1 MNVLKRRRETILKRW
16 VAVLCCLALMCSCL
30 YVEAEEVSGV
40 YEGTAKSFGGDVT
53 VSVTLTDGVITAV
66 EAVGE
71 NETLG
76 VGSRAIEELP
86 AAIVAAGS
94 TQVDGV
100 TGATVTSDAIKKAV
114 DQAVDT
120 AQGIEAEVVEANMT
134 PGTYR
139 GSAKGMNGTIVVD
152 VTVDEQSITDIQFVE
167 TIARENPLID
177 ESNWLSNYLIDML
190 DETPQIFSTVLDR
203 LPQRILENQS
213 LMVDAVAGAT
223 VSSNG
228 FIAAV
233 RDAIEQSGGNPAA
246 FDRPVAKSDAHEV
259 YDADVVVVGGGTSG
273 SAAAARAAE
282 QGAKV
287 VLIEKSARLG
297 GAGALSSEPMT
308 FGAQI
313 QLDAGIEFDT
323 GATFEDWMSQNHW
336 SVNGHLVSQFLN
348 ISGQVGDWLI
358 DNGFHFTPGT
368 TTDTTIAYRDHS
380 IGTMT
385 QKESFEQ
392 LCSDV
397 DTILYE
403 TIGKSLI
410 VEDGKVVG
418 VEAVRYDGT
427 RITVNAKAV
436 IVATGGF
443 GGSEELM
450 TKYNGGYFKLLGLEQ
465 NVGEGLLMMTAI
477 GAQEYHVGGACA
489 HQTEVPVQVSGFSV
503 EDTAIPYTI
512 TNLPVLMRLSKTGQ
526 RFMDEDEKVN
536 SPTASSN
543 YVSSNGP
550 EFFTLLTQSQLE
562 ILRVQGSKGLG
573 MDKEADP
580 SFYTYPVPS
589 DMPMTNIE
597 AVLEAA
603 CEIGMAYKA
612 DTLEELAEMTGM
624 DIEIL
629 MRNINDYNA
638 ACAAGEDTLF
648 YKNPAYLYPYDLE
661 GPFYAVVGCVM
672 SYNSL
677 GGVKVDE
684 LMRVADTQDQPIPG
698 LYSAGVDSIG
708 TVLDGVSYPNLF
720 GVALGW
726 GFSSGYMA
734 GESAAA
740 YALE

>member
-1 MNVLKRRRETILKRW
+1 MLKRW
-16 VAVLCCLALMCSCL
+16 VTMLCCLVLMCSCL
-30 YVEAEEVSGV
+30 HAVAQEVSGV
-40 YEGTAKSFGGDVT
+40 YEGTAKGFGGEVK
-53 VSVTLTDGVITAV
+53 VSVTLADGVITAV
-66 EAVGE
+66 EAEGE
-71 NETLG
+71 NETSG

-86 AAIVAAGS
+86 QAIVAAGS

-100 TGATVTSDAIKKAV
+100 SGATITSDAIKKAV
-114 DQAVDT
+114 DQAVN
-120 AQGIEAEVVEANMT
+120 AALGIEAEVVEANMT

-152 VTVDEQSITDIQFVE
+152 VTVDEQTITDIQFVE

-177 ESNWLSNYLIDML
+177 ENHWLANYLIDML
-190 DETPQIFSTVLDR
+190 DETPQIFSTVVDR
-203 LPQRILENQS
+203 LPQRILESQS

-233 RDAIEQSGGNPAA
+233 RNAIEQSGGNPAA

-259 YDADVVVVGGGTSG
+259 YDADVVVIGGGTSG
-273 SAAAARAAE
+273 SAAAARAAQ
-282 QGAKV
+282 QGANV

-297 GAGALSSEPMT
+297 GTGALSSEPMT

-313 QLDAGIEFDT
+313 QLDAGVEFDT
-323 GATFEDWMSQNHW
+323 QATFEDWMSQNHW

-358 DNGFHFTPGT
+358 ENGFHFIPGT
-368 TTDTTIAYRDHS
+368 TTDTTLAYRDHS

-403 TIGKSLI
+403 TTGESLI
-410 VEDGKVVG
+410 VKDGQVVG

-465 NVGEGLLMMTAI
+465 NVGEGLLMMTAV

-489 HQTEVPVQVSGFSV
+489 HQTEVPVQVSGFSA

-562 ILRVQGSKGLG
+562 ILRDQGSKGLG

-629 MRNINDYNA
+629 TRNVNDYNA

-698 LYSAGVDSIG
+698 LYAAGVDSIG

-740 YALE
+740 YALQ

>member
-71 NETLG
+71 NETPG

-114 DQAVDT
+114 DQAVDA

-403 TIGKSLI
+403 TTGKSLI

-465 NVGEGLLMMTAI
+465 NVGEGLLMMTAV

-562 ILRVQGSKGLG
+562 ILRDQGSKGLG

-684 LMRVADTQDQPIPG
+684 LMRVTDTQDQPIPG

>member
-1 MNVLKRRRETILKRW
+1 MFKRW
-16 VAVLCCLALMCSCL
+16 VTILCCIAMLCSCL
-30 YVEAEEVSGV
+30 PAAAEGESGIF
-40 YEGTAKSFGGDVT
+40 EGTAKGFGGEVR
-53 VSVTLTDGVITAV
+53 VSVTLTDGSITGV
-66 EAVGE
+66 EAVGDD
-71 NETLG
+71 ETPG

-86 AAIVAAGS
+86 EAIVQAGS

-100 TGATVTSDAIKKAV
+100 AGATITSDAVKKAV
-114 DQAVDT
+114 EQALQAASGSET
-120 AQGIEAEVVEANMT
+120 EEVAANMT

-152 VTVDEQSITDIQFVE
+152 VTVDEQTIQNIELVE

-177 ESNWLSNYLIDML
+177 ESHWLANYLIDML
-190 DETPQIFSTVLDR
+190 DETPQIFCTVVDR
-203 LPQRILENQS
+203 LPQRIIDSQS

-233 RDAIEQSGGNPAA
+233 KDALTQAGANLAA

-259 YDADVVVVGGGTSG
+259 YDADVVVIGGGTSG
-273 SAAAARAAE
+273 SAAAARAAQ
-282 QGAKV
+282 QGANV
-287 VLIEKSARLG
+287 VLIEKSGRLG
-297 GAGALSSEPMT
+297 GTGALSSEPMT

-313 QLDAGIEFDT
+313 QLDAGVTFDV

-358 DNGFHFTPGT
+358 ENGFHFIPGT
-368 TTDTTIAYRDHS
+368 TTDTTLAYRDHS

-385 QKESFEQ
+385 QKESFEE
-392 LCSDV
+392 LCKDV

-403 TIGKSLI
+403 TTGKSLI
-410 VEDGKVVG
+410 VKDGQVVG
-418 VEAVRYDGT
+418 VEAERYDGT
-427 RITVNAKAV
+427 QITVNAKAV

-465 NVGEGLLMMTAI
+465 NVGEGLLMMTEV

-489 HQTEVPVQVSGFSV
+489 HQTEVPVQVSGFSA

-512 TNLPVLMRLSKTGQ
+512 TNLPVLMRVSKTGQ

-562 ILRVQGSKGLG
+562 ILRDQGSVGLG

-580 SFYTYPVPS
+580 SFYTFPVPS
-589 DMPMTNIE
+589 NMPMTNIE
-597 AVLEAA
+597 EVLEAA
-603 CEIGMAYKA
+603 CDIGMAYKA
-612 DTLEELAEMTGM
+612 DTLEELAEVTGM

-629 MRNINDYNA
+629 RRNVEDYNA
-638 ACAAGEDTLF
+638 ACEAGQDNLF
-648 YKNPAYLYPYDLE
+648 YKNPAYLYPYDQT

-698 LYSAGVDSIG
+698 LYAAGVDSIG

-740 YALE
+740 YALQ

>member
-1 MNVLKRRRETILKRW
+1 M
-16 VAVLCCLALMCSCL
+16 
-30 YVEAEEVSGV
+30 
-40 YEGTAKSFGGDVT
+40 
-53 VSVTLTDGVITAV
+53 
-66 EAVGE
+66 
-71 NETLG
+71 
-76 VGSRAIEELP
+76 
-86 AAIVAAGS
+86 
-94 TQVDGV
+94 
-100 TGATVTSDAIKKAV
+100 
-114 DQAVDT
+114 
-120 AQGIEAEVVEANMT
+120 
-134 PGTYR
+134 
-139 GSAKGMNGTIVVD
+139 
-152 VTVDEQSITDIQFVE
+152 
-167 TIARENPLID
+167 
-177 ESNWLSNYLIDML
+177 
-190 DETPQIFSTVLDR
+190 
-203 LPQRILENQS
+203 
-213 LMVDAVAGAT
+213 
-223 VSSNG
+223 
-228 FIAAV
+228 
-233 RDAIEQSGGNPAA
+233 
-246 FDRPVAKSDAHEV
+246 
-259 YDADVVVVGGGTSG
+259 YDADVVVIGGGTSG
-273 SAAAARAAE
+273 SAAAARAAQ
-282 QGAKV
+282 QGANV
-287 VLIEKSARLG
+287 VLIEKSGRLG
-297 GAGALSSEPMT
+297 GTGTLSSEPMT

-313 QLDAGIEFDT
+313 QLDAGVTFDV

-358 DNGFHFTPGT
+358 ENGFHFIPGT
-368 TTDTTIAYRDHS
+368 TTDTTLAYRDHS

-385 QKESFEQ
+385 QKESFEE
-392 LCSDV
+392 LCKDV

-403 TIGKSLI
+403 TTGKSLI
-410 VEDGKVVG
+410 VKDGQVVG
-418 VEAVRYDGT
+418 VEAERYDGT
-427 RITVNAKAV
+427 QITVNAKAV

-465 NVGEGLLMMTAI
+465 NVGEGLLMMTEV

-489 HQTEVPVQVSGFSV
+489 HQTEVPVQVSGFSA

-512 TNLPVLMRLSKTGQ
+512 TNLPVLMRVSKTGQ

-562 ILRVQGSKGLG
+562 ILRDQGSVGLG

-580 SFYTYPVPS
+580 SFYTFPVPS
-589 DMPMTNIE
+589 NMPMTNIE
-597 AVLEAA
+597 EVLEAA
-603 CEIGMAYKA
+603 CDIGMAYKA
-612 DTLEELAEMTGM
+612 DTLEELAEVTGM

-629 MRNINDYNA
+629 RRNVEDYNA
-638 ACAAGEDTLF
+638 ACEAGQDNLF
-648 YKNPAYLYPYDLE
+648 YKNPAYLYPYDQT

-698 LYSAGVDSIG
+698 LYAAGVDSIG

-740 YALE
+740 YALQ